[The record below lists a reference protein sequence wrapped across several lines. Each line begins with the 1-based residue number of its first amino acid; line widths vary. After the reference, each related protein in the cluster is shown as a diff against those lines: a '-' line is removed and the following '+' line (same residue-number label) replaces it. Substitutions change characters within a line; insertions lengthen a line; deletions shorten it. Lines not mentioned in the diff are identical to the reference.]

1 MKRPL
6 VMALLTVTLAAPAL
20 AGCESTQD
28 KAAKLGASSKDA
40 FEKTGLKV
48 AKENPDVEIV
58 GTDVVQDPN
67 GTAVAVTLR
76 NRSDKA
82 LVGVPVSID
91 VKGAKGAS
99 LFKNDAAGLDAS
111 LVSVALLRPQ
121 EQLVWVNDQIP
132 VTERATGATALAGA
146 QKQALP
152 TEVPRLTLQQ
162 IKVTNDQE
170 GPKATGFVVNK
181 SDVEQRDLVI
191 YGVAKKGGKVVAA
204 GKGQVPRVKAGKR
217 VEFNVFFIGD
227 PTGASLDLAVPVT
240 VTG

>member
-1 MKRPL
+1 MRCPL
-6 VMALLTVTLAAPAL
+6 VMALLCVTLAGPAL

-28 KAAKLGASSKDA
+28 KAAKLAASSKDA
-40 FEKTGLKV
+40 FSAKGQQVT
-48 AKENPDVEIV
+48 KENPDVEV
-58 GTDVVQDPN
+58 VATDVLQDPN

-82 LVGVPVSID
+82 LVGVPISVD
-91 VKGAKGAS
+91 VEGPKGS
-99 LFKNDAAGLDAS
+99 LYKNDAAGLDTS
-111 LVSVALLRPQ
+111 LISVALLRPQ
-121 EQLVWVNDQIP
+121 EQLTWVNDQVIVAEKP
-132 VTERATGATALAGA
+132 KGATALAGA
-146 QKQALP
+146 QKSVLT
-152 TEVPRLTLQQ
+152 TEVPRITLQQ
-162 IKVTNDQE
+162 IKVSNDQE

-181 SDVEQRDLVI
+181 SDVDQRELVI

-227 PTGASLDLAVPVT
+227 PTGATLDLAVPAT